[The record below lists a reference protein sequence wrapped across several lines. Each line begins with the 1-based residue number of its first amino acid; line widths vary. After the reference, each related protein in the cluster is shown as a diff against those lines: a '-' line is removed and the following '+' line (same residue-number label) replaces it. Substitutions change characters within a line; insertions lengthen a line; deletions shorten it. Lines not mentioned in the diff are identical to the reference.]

1 MVLIFFYTFLKHIP
15 TGGISHETRHTAC
28 FILACFWMN
37 MIFHIIFQTLRVT
50 WVIRPSMPVEK
61 FINKCI
67 LLLSV
72 PIYAESD
79 F

>member
-1 MVLIFFYTFLKHIP
+1 
-15 TGGISHETRHTAC
+15 
-28 FILACFWMN
+28 

-61 FINKCI
+61 FVNNCI